1 MPGVGTLVNA
11 IAIIAAGATGCL
23 AGNKIPQKM
32 QDTLMKANALAVLF
46 LGVAGVIAKMLTISD
61 GSLSTSGTMMMVIS
75 LALGA
80 VVGELLDIEE
90 KFNTFGEWLKVKTG
104 NARDKNF
111 VNAFVTASLTV
122 CIGAMAV
129 IGSIQD
135 GMYGDHSILFAKAV
149 MDFIIVLVMSAS
161 MGKGCAFSAIPV
173 AVVQGCMTALARLLQ
188 PLMTDAAMT
197 NLSLVGSV
205 LIFAVGVNLLWGK
218 KVRVANLLPALVV
231 AVVMAYIHI

>member
-161 MGKGCAFSAIPV
+161 MRKGCAFSAIPV

>member
-1 MPGVGTLVNA
+1 MPGMGTLVNA
-11 IAIIAAGATGCL
+11 VAIVVAGVTGCL
-23 AGNKIPQKM
+23 AGNRIPQKM
-32 QDTLMKANALAVLF
+32 QDTLMTANALAVLF
-46 LGVAGVIAKMLTISD
+46 LGVAGVMAKMLTISD
-61 GSLSTSGTMMMVIS
+61 GTLSTSGTMMMVIS
-75 LALGA
+75 LAVGA
-80 VVGELLDIEE
+80 VIGELLDIEE
-90 KFNTFGEWLKVKTG
+90 KFNMFGEWLKAKTG

-129 IGSIQD
+129 IGSVQD

-149 MDFIIVLVMSAS
+149 MDFIIILVMSAS

-173 AVVQGCMTALARLLQ
+173 AAVQGCMTVLARLLQ

-218 KVRVANLLPALVV
+218 KVRVANLLPALII
-231 AVVMAYIHI
+231 AVVMAYIHT

>member
-173 AVVQGCMTALARLLQ
+173 AVVQGCMMALARLLQ

>member
-23 AGNKIPQKM
+23 
-32 QDTLMKANALAVLF
+32 
-46 LGVAGVIAKMLTISD
+46 ISD

>member
-23 AGNKIPQKM
+23 AGNIIPQKM

>member
-23 AGNKIPQKM
+23 AGNRIPQKM

>member
-90 KFNTFGEWLKVKTG
+90 KFKTFGEWLKVKTG

>member
-90 KFNTFGEWLKVKTG
+90 I
-104 NARDKNF
+104 DKMISEEDN
-111 VNAFVTASLTV
+111 
-122 CIGAMAV
+122 
-129 IGSIQD
+129 
-135 GMYGDHSILFAKAV
+135 
-149 MDFIIVLVMSAS
+149 
-161 MGKGCAFSAIPV
+161 
-173 AVVQGCMTALARLLQ
+173 R
-188 PLMTDAAMT
+188 
-197 NLSLVGSV
+197 
-205 LIFAVGVNLLWGK
+205 
-218 KVRVANLLPALVV
+218 
-231 AVVMAYIHI
+231 